1 VNLLLKESGTTMAE
15 RSQDGPEQNRQQPAE
30 DRASS
35 SSSGGDDDKPNKRNK
50 VGTSNIN
57 WEELFVREAAN
68 PILASVSFRVGKD
81 GTPVPVIPFVLAS
94 RAPFFGCLLSKD
106 GITEEFKSIVEEFLR
121 EFEPEIFRIFL
132 YVRFD

>member
-15 RSQDGPEQNRQQPAE
+15 RSQDGPEQNRQQPE

-35 SSSGGDDDKPNKRNK
+35 SGSGGDDDKPNKRNK

-106 GITEEFKSIVEEFLR
+106 GLTEEFKSTVEDFLS

-132 YVRFD
+132 NVRFD

>member
-1 VNLLLKESGTTMAE
+1 MAE
-15 RSQDGPEQNRQQPAE
+15 RSQDGPEQNRQQPE

-35 SSSGGDDDKPNKRNK
+35 SGSGGDDDKPNKRNK

-68 PILASVSFRVGKD
+68 PIYANVSFRVGKD
-81 GTPVPVIPFVLAS
+81 GGTPVPVIPFVLAL

-106 GITEEFKSIVEEFLR
+106 GLTEEFKSTVEEFLR